1 MREVGSHTVK
11 GRRYSIRSLLFV
23 LLMLGGQAA
32 LASHQASHETS
43 AELSACVSCL
53 ASNACDELLG
63 YNDDYPSAKIVHV
76 MAEAGNRPVP
86 ARRTVSHTTIRA
98 PPSHIS

>member
-43 AELSACVSCL
+43 AEVSACVSCL
-53 ASNACDELLG
+53 ASNAGDELLNNSDE
-63 YNDDYPSAKIVHV
+63 YASLEIVHI
-76 MAEAGNRPVP
+76 MAETGDRPVL

-98 PPSHIS
+98 PPSNIS

>member
-1 MREVGSHTVK
+1 MRKVRSHTAK
-11 GRRYSIRSLLFV
+11 RRRYSIRSLLFV

-53 ASNACDELLG
+53 ASNACDELLNNSDE
-63 YNDDYPSAKIVHV
+63 YASLKIVHV
-76 MAEAGNRPVP
+76 MAETGDRPVL

-98 PPSHIS
+98 PPSNIS